1 MGVKSPFEISK
12 TFGDLFNARD
22 REGLLALYTA
32 DGILTIDGETLA
44 QGASAIGEMMAEML
58 DSPLKIKTH
67 QATCH
72 VNGDIALVRTDWTLI
87 DPDGKE
93 FMTGSSAEILG
104 RQDDGLWRF
113 IIDDASFS
121 SRLAAS

>member
-1 MGVKSPFEISK
+1 MGVKSPLEISE
-12 TFGDLFNARD
+12 TFGNLFNARD
-22 REGLLALYTA
+22 REGMLALYTA

-44 QGASAIGEMMAEML
+44 QGRDAIGEMMGEML
-58 DSPLKIKTH
+58 DSPLTITTRC
-67 QATCH
+67 ATCH
-72 VNGDIALVRTDWTLI
+72 VNGDTALVRTDWTLT
-87 DPDGKE
+87 DPEGKE

-121 SRLAAS
+121 SRLASS